1 MDNKYIILSDIS
13 YGSHERQKLDIFIPE
28 KTKSAS
34 GIILF
39 IHGGG
44 WTQGD
49 KSAHHADCRHFCEL
63 GYICAT
69 MNYRFVSE
77 EISIYDELDDIT
89 SALKAIKTKCAGL
102 GSDIKKLIL
111 SGGSAG
117 GHLSLMYAY
126 TRNYESP
133 VAPVAACVYCPPV
146 SFTSADFLQGISAE
160 LDEWKYGLLSDCCG
174 FKITKETFLNKAEQE
189 ALSKI
194 SPEEY
199 VSADCVPTA
208 VFHGRH
214 DDLVPIEHTHKFIGL
229 LKSVKVKNDL
239 LIFENSG
246 HLLDKD
252 PETDKQA
259 KEIIKEYCETYL

>member
-1 MDNKYIILSDIS
+1 MNTVLNDIS
-13 YGSHERQKLDIFIPE
+13 YGSHIRQKADIYIPQ
-28 KTKSAS
+28 KIKSDS

-44 WTQGD
+44 WSQGD
-49 KSAHHADCRHFCEL
+49 KSAHHTDCQHFCEL

-77 EISIYDELDDIT
+77 EISVFDELDDIT
-89 SALKAIKTKCAGL
+89 SALKAIKAKCTEFGF
-102 GSDIKKLIL
+102 DIKRLIL

-117 GHLSLMYAY
+117 GHLSLLYAY
-126 TRNYESP
+126 TRKDESP
-133 VAPVAACVYCPPV
+133 VTPVAACVYCPPV
-146 SFTSADFLQGISAE
+146 NCTAIDFLQGISE
-160 LDEWKYGLLSDCCG
+160 EFDEWKYSLLSNCCG

-199 VSADCVPTA
+199 ILADCVPTA

-259 KEIIKEYCETYL
+259 KEIIKDYCETYL